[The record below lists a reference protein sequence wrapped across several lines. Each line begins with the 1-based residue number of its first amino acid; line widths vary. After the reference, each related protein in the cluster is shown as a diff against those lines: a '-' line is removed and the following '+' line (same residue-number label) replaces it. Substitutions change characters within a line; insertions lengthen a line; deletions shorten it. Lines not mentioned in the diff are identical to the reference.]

1 MMLYQLQ
8 SPPAARALVNDRWR
22 DYFAGCGYLGLQGH
36 SALTAAAVSAMER
49 YGLTTATSRGGFG
62 EHPLYQAVE
71 EAAARFFAS
80 ERSLYFSSGYL
91 GATLLLQG
99 LRGAYDRLFI
109 DDEAHFSIW
118 DAVRAAGLPLVV
130 FRHLQADD
138 LALQLRAHLRPR
150 ERPLVISDGVFPISG
165 EIAPA
170 PDYARALDSYPGA
183 LLCLDDAHAAGVLG
197 AQGRGTMEH
206 YSLAAPADAAKPR
219 IFTVCTLSKA
229 LAGYGGLLAGDA
241 DLIAGVMRSASAFVA
256 TTPPPLPAAAASAV
270 ALELVRSEPE
280 RRQRLYSN
288 VARARAGLRALGWPL
303 AETPVPIL
311 CLGARPGLDLA
322 RLQAELFA
330 QDICVSYVSA
340 YSSTPAGGA
349 LRVAIFATHSAEQID
364 RLVATLGSLLS
375 PRASGR

>member
-1 MMLYQLQ
+1 MTPYQLQ
-8 SPPAARALVNDRWR
+8 SPPAARSLVNERWR
-22 DYFAGCGYLGLQGH
+22 DYFAGCGYLGLQAH
-36 SALTAAAVSAMER
+36 PALAEAAIAAISR

-62 EHPLYQAVE
+62 EHPLYRAVE

-99 LRGAYDRLFI
+99 LRGAYDRMFI

-118 DAVRAAGLPLVV
+118 DAVRAANTSLVA

-138 LALQLRAHLRPR
+138 LALQLRAHLRPK

-170 PDYARALDSYPGA
+170 PDYARALCSYPGA
-183 LLCLDDAHAAGVLG
+183 LLCLDDAHAVGVLG
-197 AQGRGTMEH
+197 AHGRGTMEH
-206 YSLAAPADAAKPR
+206 YSALAAIPDAAAPR
-219 IFTVCTLSKA
+219 VFAASTLSKA
-229 LAGYGGLLAGDA
+229 LAGYGGLLSSDA
-241 DLIAGVMRSASAFVA
+241 AFIEHVARHAPVFVA
-256 TTPPPLPAAAASAV
+256 ATPPPLPAAAATVV
-270 ALELVRSEPE
+270 ALELARSEPE
-280 RRQRLYSN
+280 RRQRLYAN
-288 VARARAGLRALGWPL
+288 VARARAGLRELGWPL

-330 QDICVSYVSA
+330 QDICVSHVSA
-340 YSSTPAGGA
+340 YSSAPAGGA
-349 LRVAIFATHSAEQID
+349 LRIAMFATHTTEQID
-364 RLVATLGSLLS
+364 RLVAVFGSLL
-375 PRASGR
+375 